1 MLNIKNAYIYNS
13 SFEELLKEL
22 KEINKNLI
30 QKRVNLFKKEL
41 NKLKYKIVDY
51 WLYCWDYL
59 LINLIKLDEKPRI
72 YIFPF
77 EGKIYCKFVD
87 IYNKELELTDNF
99 VDFSYSD
106 NVDDEEYN
114 ERYKVWNMIYS
125 ESWNSED
132 NWFMFEFMSDIQVM
146 SELNSKTKK

>member
-77 EGKIYCKFVD
+77 EGKIYCKLMKNIMKD
-87 IYNKELELTDNF
+87 I
-99 VDFSYSD
+99 
-106 NVDDEEYN
+106 EYGIWYILN
-114 ERYKVWNMIYS
+114 LG
-125 ESWNSED
+125 
-132 NWFMFEFMSDIQVM
+132 IQKIIDLC
-146 SELNSKTKK
+146 LNSCLIYKLCQN